1 MSWISHIVAD
11 IHDEDYN
18 GICRPSAI
26 LRYLQ
31 IAANGQLHG
40 EGPSNEEMRAMGKAF
55 VLTAIDVTLN
65 RPVRNMKNWTARAA
79 VVWGEAFSSPVT
91 MLCTARTE
99 RSPWDLVSSD

>member
-55 VLTAIDVTLN
+55 VLTSA
-65 RPVRNMKNWTARAA
+65 RMKNWTARAA
-79 VVWGEAFSSPVT
+79 VVWGEAFFSPAT